1 MGERIPRTD
10 EVTGSNPVCS
20 IHILPES
27 GAPGVTTMVRSRDSE
42 IAPTGCRVFGRY
54 FRAGFSIAFPIRSLD
69 RYSLDWSIM
78 KFITVLSLLLL
89 TSPAFAELTK
99 EELRAVIREEI
110 AVSEKRT
117 REYMDLKI
125 DVVDKSLSAKIDGL
139 DRSLSARIDAVDK
152 RLGDMRL
159 MVIALVG
166 LIAAAVAI
174 PQIVIAYKGRGWKQ
188 TGTEIQQLREV
199 IKALQN
205 ASS

>member
-20 IHILPES
+20 IYVLSKS
-27 GAPGVTTMVRSRDSE
+27 GT
-42 IAPTGCRVFGRY
+42 
-54 FRAGFSIAFPIRSLD
+54 
-69 RYSLDWSIM
+69 IM

-117 REYMDLKI
+117 REYIDL
-125 DVVDKSLSAKIDGL
+125 KIDGL

-152 RLGDMRL
+152 RLGDMWL

-174 PQIVIAYKGRGWKQ
+174 PQVVIAYKGRDWKQ
-188 TGTEIQQLREV
+188 TRTEIQQLCEE

-205 ASS
+205 ASP

>member
-20 IHILPES
+20 IYVLSKS
-27 GAPGVTTMVRSRDSE
+27 GT
-42 IAPTGCRVFGRY
+42 
-54 FRAGFSIAFPIRSLD
+54 
-69 RYSLDWSIM
+69 IM

-117 REYMDLKI
+117 REHINL
-125 DVVDKSLSAKIDGL
+125 KIDGL

-152 RLGDMRL
+152 RLGDMWL

-174 PQIVIAYKGRGWKQ
+174 PQIVIAYKERDWKQ
-188 TGTEIQQLREV
+188 TRAEIQQLREE

-205 ASS
+205 ASP

>member
-42 IAPTGCRVFGRY
+42 IAPTGCRIFGGY
-54 FRAGFSIAFPIRSLD
+54 FRSGFSIAFPIRSLD

-117 REYMDLKI
+117 REYIDL
-125 DVVDKSLSAKIDGL
+125 KIDGL

-174 PQIVIAYKGRGWKQ
+174 PQIVIAYKERDWKQ
-188 TGTEIQQLREV
+188 TRAEIQQLCEE
-199 IKALQN
+199 IKVLQN
-205 ASS
+205 VSS

>member
-20 IHILPES
+20 IYVLSKS
-27 GAPGVTTMVRSRDSE
+27 GT
-42 IAPTGCRVFGRY
+42 
-54 FRAGFSIAFPIRSLD
+54 
-69 RYSLDWSIM
+69 IM

-117 REYMDLKI
+117 REYIDL
-125 DVVDKSLSAKIDGL
+125 KIDGL

-152 RLGDMRL
+152 RLGDMWL

-174 PQIVIAYKGRGWKQ
+174 PQIVIAYKGRDWKR
-188 TGTEIQQLREV
+188 TRAEIQQLREE

-205 ASS
+205 ASP

>member
-20 IHILPES
+20 IYVLSKS
-27 GAPGVTTMVRSRDSE
+27 GT
-42 IAPTGCRVFGRY
+42 
-54 FRAGFSIAFPIRSLD
+54 
-69 RYSLDWSIM
+69 IM

-117 REYMDLKI
+117 REYIDL
-125 DVVDKSLSAKIDGL
+125 KIDGL

-152 RLGDMRL
+152 RLGDMWL

-166 LIAAAVAI
+166 LIAAAVGI
-174 PQIVIAYKGRGWKQ
+174 PQIVIAYKGRDWKQ
-188 TGTEIQQLREV
+188 TRAEIQQLREE

-205 ASS
+205 ASP

>member
-20 IHILPES
+20 IYAPSKS
-27 GAPGVTTMVRSRDSE
+27 GT
-42 IAPTGCRVFGRY
+42 
-54 FRAGFSIAFPIRSLD
+54 
-69 RYSLDWSIM
+69 IM
-78 KFITVLSLLLL
+78 KFLTALSLLLL

-117 REYMDLKI
+117 REYIDLKI

-159 MVIALVG
+159 LVIALVG

-174 PQIVIAYKGRGWKQ
+174 PQIVIAYKGRDWKQ
-188 TGTEIQQLREV
+188 TRAEIQQLREE

-205 ASS
+205 ASP

>member
-20 IHILPES
+20 IYVLSKS
-27 GAPGVTTMVRSRDSE
+27 GT
-42 IAPTGCRVFGRY
+42 
-54 FRAGFSIAFPIRSLD
+54 
-69 RYSLDWSIM
+69 IM

-117 REYMDLKI
+117 REYINL
-125 DVVDKSLSAKIDGL
+125 KIDGL

-152 RLGDMRL
+152 RLGDMWL

-174 PQIVIAYKGRGWKQ
+174 PQIVIAYKGRDWKQ
-188 TGTEIQQLREV
+188 TRAEIQQLREE

-205 ASS
+205 ASP

>member
-20 IHILPES
+20 IYVLSKS
-27 GAPGVTTMVRSRDSE
+27 GT
-42 IAPTGCRVFGRY
+42 
-54 FRAGFSIAFPIRSLD
+54 
-69 RYSLDWSIM
+69 IM

-117 REYMDLKI
+117 REYIDLKI
-125 DVVDKSLSAKIDGL
+125 DGL
-139 DRSLSARIDAVDK
+139 GRSLSARINAVDK
-152 RLGDMRL
+152 RLGDMWL

-174 PQIVIAYKGRGWKQ
+174 PQIVIAYKGRDWKQ
-188 TGTEIQQLREV
+188 TRAEIQQLCEE

-205 ASS
+205 ASP

>member
-1 MGERIPRTD
+1 
-10 EVTGSNPVCS
+10 
-20 IHILPES
+20 
-27 GAPGVTTMVRSRDSE
+27 MVRSRDSE
-42 IAPTGCRVFGRY
+42 IAPTGCRIFGRY

-69 RYSLDWSIM
+69 RFSLDWPLM
-78 KFITVLSLLLL
+78 KFITVLYSLLVA
-89 TSPAFAELTK
+89 SPAIAELTK

-117 REYMDLKI
+117 REYIDL
-125 DVVDKSLSAKIDGL
+125 KIDGL

-174 PQIVIAYKGRGWKQ
+174 PQIVIAYKERDWKEIR
-188 TGTEIQQLREV
+188 TEIQQLREMV
-199 IKALQN
+199 EALQDV
-205 ASS
+205 SS